1 MNGFDKGIMNLYSG
15 SKDYFSELVY
25 TCMRGILQIIHGPQ
39 EVKTVAWSVGC
50 TKNIARSSMG
60 SLE

>member
-25 TCMRGILQIIHGPQ
+25 MY
-39 EVKTVAWSVGC
+39 AWHPPNYSWPSGGQNGGVVS
-50 TKNIARSSMG
+50 RMY
-60 SLE
+60 